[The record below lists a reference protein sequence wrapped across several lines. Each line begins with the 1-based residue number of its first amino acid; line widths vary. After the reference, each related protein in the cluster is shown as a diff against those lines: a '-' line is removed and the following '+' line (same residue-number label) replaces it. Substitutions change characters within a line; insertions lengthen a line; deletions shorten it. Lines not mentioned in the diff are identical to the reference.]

1 MRLAIP
7 TPTTS
12 AVEIGPLTIHFYALC
27 IIAGV
32 ALAIWLGNKRFT
44 SWHSDVD
51 GVVSDVAI
59 YAIPAGVI
67 GGRLYHVLTSPEQYF
82 GKSGRPLDIL
92 KIWNGGLGIWGA
104 ISLGTLVAFLS
115 YRKIA
120 QHRPLPTFLSFA
132 DALAPALLFAQAIG
146 RWGNWFNGELFGRP
160 LDAPWALSIPRH
172 LRPLGYENFETF
184 HPTFLYESLWCST
197 LALALLILGSRLKA
211 GSLFALYVAGYS
223 AGRFFIEGLRI
234 DQAHFI
240 GGLRLNQYVSL
251 LLCGAG
257 LLAFRQISRSN
268 R

>member
-82 GKSGRPLDIL
+82 GKSGRPLDIF

-184 HPTFLYESLWCST
+184 HPTFLYESLWCSA

-257 LLAFRQISRSN
+257 LLAFRQFSRSN